1 MDVLGI
7 ETSCDE
13 TAVAVVRDGTV
24 VRSNLLISQAALHHR
39 YGGVVPELASR
50 HHLEAVAQ
58 LTRAALQ
65 EAGITREELDG
76 IAVTVGPGLIGA
88 LAVGVA
94 FAKGL
99 AYALGRPLVGVNHL
113 EGHLL
118 SILLDDQRVA
128 PPFIALIAS
137 GGHTNLYRVEA
148 IGSYQ
153 LLGRT
158 RDDAAGEA
166 FDKAAKLLGLGY
178 PGGPV
183 IDRLA
188 AEGRAD
194 WIRFPR
200 GMAGRAGLAAYEFSF
215 SGLKTAL
222 ARHLD
227 RHGRPAPDDL
237 PHLAASYQSAIV
249 DVLVEKTL
257 RAADE
262 HGLADVVVAGGV
274 AANRALRRQLQEE
287 GAGRGCR
294 IHLPAPRYCTD
305 NGAMIAVA
313 GYHRLRGLGASSGNG
328 GFDLSLGP
336 VLDSTEGWNGV
347 LVSSGPSTRAT
358 ASGRGLAQD
367 SAS

>member
-1 MDVLGI
+1 MMDVLGI

-13 TAVAVVRDGTV
+13 TAVAVVRDGTG
-24 VRSNLLISQAALHHR
+24 VRSSLLISQAALHSG

-50 HHLEAVAQ
+50 HHLESVVH
-58 LTRAALQ
+58 LTRAALT
-65 EAGITREELDG
+65 EAGITPDALGG
-76 IAVTVGPGLIGA
+76 IAVTTGPGLIGA
-88 LAVGVA
+88 LAIGVA

-99 AYALGRPLVGVNHL
+99 AYALDCPLVGVNHL

-118 SILLDDQRVA
+118 SILLDGRPVE

-137 GGHTNLYRVEA
+137 GGHTNLYRVDA
-148 IGSYQ
+148 IGSYR

-188 AEGRAD
+188 SAGRPD

-227 RHGRPAPDDL
+227 RHGRPTSETL
-237 PHLAASYQSAIV
+237 PHLAASYQAAIV

-262 HGLADVVVAGGV
+262 HGIADVVVAGGV
-274 AANRALRRQLQEE
+274 AANRALRRRLQEE
-287 GAGRGCR
+287 GAVRGCR
-294 IHLPAPRYCTD
+294 IHLPPPHYCTD
-305 NGAMIAVA
+305 NGAMIAAA
-313 GYHRLRGLGASSGNG
+313 GYYRLRSDRAREPI
-328 GFDLSLGP
+328 DLSLGP
-336 VLDSTEGWNGV
+336 VLEWTGELSAT
-347 LVSSGPSTRAT
+347 GPRA
-358 ASGRGLAQD
+358 GM
-367 SAS
+367 

>member
-13 TAVAVVRDGTV
+13 TAVAVVRDGTI
-24 VRSNLLISQAALHHR
+24 VRSSLLISQAALHHR

-50 HHLEAVAQ
+50 HHLESVVQ
-58 LTRAALQ
+58 LTRAALD
-65 EAGITREELDG
+65 EAGMTKEALEG
-76 IAVTVGPGLIGA
+76 VAVTSGPGLIGA
-88 LAVGVA
+88 LAIGVA
-94 FAKGL
+94 FAKAL
-99 AYALGRPLVGVNHL
+99 AYALDCPLVGVNHL

-118 SILLDDQRVA
+118 SILLDQQPVV
-128 PPFIALIAS
+128 PPFIALVAS
-137 GGHTNLYRVEA
+137 GGHTNLYCVDA
-148 IGSYQ
+148 IGSYR

-188 AEGRAD
+188 STGQPD

-200 GMAGRAGLAAYEFSF
+200 GMAGRSGRASYEFSF

-227 RHGRPAPDDL
+227 RHGQPTPETL
-237 PHLAASYQSAIV
+237 PHLAASYQAAII

-257 RAADE
+257 RASEEYGVAN
-262 HGLADVVVAGGV
+262 VVVAGGV
-274 AANRALRRQLQEE
+274 AANRALRQRLQEE
-287 GAGRGCR
+287 GAARGLG
-294 IHLPAPRYCTD
+294 IHLPPPHYCTD
-305 NGAMIAVA
+305 NGAMIAAA
-313 GYHRLRGLGASSGNG
+313 GYYRLRSATTREPI
-328 GFDLSLGP
+328 DLSLGP
-336 VLDSTEGWNGV
+336 ELNWNGEWA
-347 LVSSGPSTRAT
+347 RA
-358 ASGRGLAQD
+358 Q
-367 SAS
+367 SAHHR

>member
-24 VRSNLLISQAALHHR
+24 VRSSLLISQAALHHR

-50 HHLEAVAQ
+50 YHLESVVQ
-58 LTRAALQ
+58 LTRAALE
-65 EAGITREELDG
+65 EAGITKEELEG
-76 IAVTVGPGLIGA
+76 IAVTSGPGLIGA
-88 LAVGVA
+88 LAIGVA

-99 AYALGRPLVGVNHL
+99 AYALDCPLVGVNHL

-118 SILLDDQRVA
+118 SILLDGQPVVL
-128 PPFIALIAS
+128 PFIALVAS
-137 GGHTNLYRVEA
+137 GGHTNLYCVDA
-148 IGSYQ
+148 IGSYR

-188 AEGRAD
+188 STGQPD

-200 GMAGRAGLAAYEFSF
+200 GMAGRSGRAGYEFSF

-227 RHGRPAPDDL
+227 RHGRPTPETL
-237 PHLAASYQSAIV
+237 PHLAASYQAAIV

-257 RAADE
+257 RASDE
-262 HGLADVVVAGGV
+262 YGVANVVVVGGV
-274 AANRALRRQLQEE
+274 AANQSLRRRLQEE
-287 GAGRGCR
+287 GPARGIR
-294 IHLPAPRYCTD
+294 VHLPPPHYCTD
-305 NGAMIAVA
+305 NGAMIAAA
-313 GYHRLRGLGASSGNG
+313 GYYQLCSGTKREPI
-328 GFDLSLGP
+328 DLSLGP
-336 VLDSTEGWNGV
+336 VLDWNGDW
-347 LVSSGPSTRAT
+347 SRAQP
-358 ASGRGLAQD
+358 ANNL
-367 SAS
+367 

>member
-1 MDVLGI
+1 MMDVLGI

-13 TAVAVVRDGTV
+13 TAAAVVRDGTV

-50 HHLEAVAQ
+50 HHLEAVVQ
-58 LTRAALQ
+58 LTRAALR
-65 EAGITREELDG
+65 EAGIDQEDLG
-76 IAVTVGPGLIGA
+76 AIAVTTGPGLIGA
-88 LAVGVA
+88 LAIGVA
-94 FAKGL
+94 FAKSL
-99 AYALGRPLVGVNHL
+99 AYALDRPLVGVNHL

-118 SILLDDQRVA
+118 SILLDDRPVA
-128 PPFIALIAS
+128 PPFIALIVS

-148 IGSYQ
+148 IGVYR

-166 FDKAAKLLGLGY
+166 FDNAAKLFGLGY

-200 GMAGRAGLAAYEFSF
+200 GMAGRVGRSGYEFSF

-227 RHGRPAPDDL
+227 RHGPPTPETL
-237 PHLAASYQSAIV
+237 PHLAASYQAAIV

-274 AANRALRRQLQEE
+274 AANRALRRRLQEE
-287 GAGRGCR
+287 GADRGCR
-294 IHLPAPRYCTD
+294 IHLPPPHYCTD
-305 NGAMIAVA
+305 NGAMIAAA
-313 GYHRLRGLGASSGNG
+313 GYYRLCSGTG
-328 GFDLSLGP
+328 DGRIDLSLGP
-336 VLDSTEGWNGV
+336 VLESAGEWADSFSPKVKQG
-347 LVSSGPSTRAT
+347 
-358 ASGRGLAQD
+358 AS
-367 SAS
+367 

>member
-13 TAVAVVRDGTV
+13 TAVAVVRDGTL
-24 VRSNLLISQAALHHR
+24 VRSSLLISQAALHSG

-50 HHLEAVAQ
+50 HHLEAVVQ

-65 EAGITREELDG
+65 EAGVAAESLGG
-76 IAVTVGPGLIGA
+76 IAVTSGPGLIGA
-88 LAVGVA
+88 LAIGVA

-99 AYALGRPLVGVNHL
+99 AYALDRPLVGVNHL

-118 SILLDDQRVA
+118 SILLDRQPVA

-137 GGHTNLYRVEA
+137 GGHTNLYCVDA
-148 IGSYQ
+148 IGSYR
-153 LLGRT
+153 LLGWT

-188 AEGRAD
+188 STGRPD

-200 GMAGRAGLAAYEFSF
+200 GMAGRAGYEFSF

-222 ARHLD
+222 ARHID
-227 RHGRPAPDDL
+227 RHGSPTPETL
-237 PHLAASYQSAIV
+237 PNLAASYQAAIV
-249 DVLVEKTL
+249 DVLIEKTL
-257 RAADE
+257 RASDE
-262 HGLADVVVAGGV
+262 CGVADVVVTGGV
-274 AANRALRRQLQEE
+274 AANRALRKRLQEE
-287 GAGRGCR
+287 GAVRGCR
-294 IHLPAPRYCTD
+294 VHLPPPRYCTD
-305 NGAMIAVA
+305 NGAMIAAA
-313 GYHRLRGLGASSGNG
+313 GYYRLRAEPKREPIN
-328 GFDLSLGP
+328 LSLGP
-336 VLDSTEGWNGV
+336 VLEWNGE
-347 LVSSGPSTRAT
+347 LS
-358 ASGRGLAQD
+358 ASGLRA
-367 SAS
+367 AT

>member
-13 TAVAVVRDGTV
+13 TAVAVVRDGTL
-24 VRSNLLISQAALHHR
+24 VRSSLLISQAAQHSG

-50 HHLEAVAQ
+50 YHLEAVVQ
-58 LTRAALQ
+58 LTRAALR
-65 EAGITREELDG
+65 EAGVALESLGG
-76 IAVTVGPGLIGA
+76 IAVTSGPGLIGA
-88 LAVGVA
+88 LAIGVA

-99 AYALGRPLVGVNHL
+99 AYALDRPLVGVNHL

-118 SILLDDQRVA
+118 SILLDRQPVA

-137 GGHTNLYRVEA
+137 GGHTNLYCVDA
-148 IGSYQ
+148 IGSYR

-188 AEGRAD
+188 STGRPD

-200 GMAGRAGLAAYEFSF
+200 GMAGRSGQAGYEFSF

-227 RHGRPAPDDL
+227 RHGPPTPETL
-237 PHLAASYQSAIV
+237 PHLAASYQAAIV
-249 DVLVEKTL
+249 DVLIEKTL
-257 RAADE
+257 RASDAC
-262 HGLADVVVAGGV
+262 GVADVVVVGGV
-274 AANRALRRQLQEE
+274 AANRALRRRLQEE
-287 GAGRGCR
+287 GAVRGCR
-294 IHLPAPRYCTD
+294 IHLPPPQYCTD
-305 NGAMIAVA
+305 NGAMIAAA
-313 GYHRLRGLGASSGNG
+313 GYYRLRAAPTREPINL
-328 GFDLSLGP
+328 LLGP
-336 VLDSTEGWNGV
+336 VLEWTGELS
-347 LVSSGPSTRAT
+347 SSGLRAAT
-358 ASGRGLAQD
+358 
-367 SAS
+367 

>member
-24 VRSNLLISQAALHHR
+24 VRSSLLISQAALHHR

-50 HHLEAVAQ
+50 HHLESVVQ
-58 LTRAALQ
+58 LTRAALE
-65 EAGITREELDG
+65 EAGITKEALEG
-76 IAVTVGPGLIGA
+76 IAVTSGPGLIGA
-88 LAVGVA
+88 LAIGVA

-99 AYALGRPLVGVNHL
+99 AYALDCPLVGVNHL

-118 SILLDDQRVA
+118 SVLLDQQPVV
-128 PPFIALIAS
+128 PPFIALVAS
-137 GGHTNLYRVEA
+137 GGHTNLYCVDA
-148 IGSYQ
+148 IGSYR

-188 AEGRAD
+188 STGRPD

-200 GMAGRAGLAAYEFSF
+200 GMAGRSGRASYEFSF

-227 RHGRPAPDDL
+227 RHGRPTPETL
-237 PHLAASYQSAIV
+237 PHLAASYQAAII

-257 RAADE
+257 RASDE
-262 HGLADVVVAGGV
+262 YGVANVVVAGGV
-274 AANRALRRQLQEE
+274 AANQALRRRLQEE
-287 GAGRGCR
+287 GTARGHR
-294 IHLPAPRYCTD
+294 IHLPPQHYCTD
-305 NGAMIAVA
+305 NGAMIAAA
-313 GYHRLRGLGASSGNG
+313 GYYRLRSATKREPI
-328 GFDLSLGP
+328 DLSLGP
-336 VLDSTEGWNGV
+336 VLNWNGEWA
-347 LVSSGPSTRAT
+347 RAQP
-358 ASGRGLAQD
+358 ANNR
-367 SAS
+367 

>member
-1 MDVLGI
+1 MDILGI

-13 TAVAVVRDGTV
+13 TAAAVVRDGTV
-24 VRSNLLISQAALHHR
+24 VRSNLLLSQAALHHR

-50 HHLEAVAQ
+50 HHLEVIVQ
-58 LTRAALQ
+58 LTQAALD

-76 IAVTVGPGLIGA
+76 IAVTVGPGLVGA
-88 LAVGVA
+88 LAIGVA
-94 FAKGL
+94 FAKSL
-99 AYALGRPLVGVNHL
+99 AYALNRPLAAVNHL

-118 SILLDDQRVA
+118 SILLDLQPVE
-128 PPFIALIAS
+128 PPFVALIVS

-148 IGSYQ
+148 IGSYR

-188 AEGRAD
+188 AGGDAG
-194 WIRFPR
+194 WVRFPR
-200 GMAGRAGLAAYEFSF
+200 GMAGRSDQAGYEFSF

-222 ARHLD
+222 ARHLE
-227 RHGRPAPDDL
+227 RHGQPTPERL
-237 PHLAASYQSAIV
+237 PHLAASYQAAIV

-262 HGLADVVVAGGV
+262 QGLADVVVAGGV
-274 AANRALRRQLQEE
+274 AANRALRQRLQEE
-287 GAGRGCR
+287 GTARGCR
-294 IHLPAPRYCTD
+294 IHLPPTRYCTD
-305 NGAMIAVA
+305 NAAMIAAA
-313 GYHRLRGLGASSGNG
+313 GYYRLRSSTGKARIN
-328 GFDLSLGP
+328 LSLGP
-336 VLDSTEGWNGV
+336 VLEWNGDGAAG
-347 LVSSGPSTRAT
+347 LSPNGPRSTA
-358 ASGRGLAQD
+358 
-367 SAS
+367 

>member
-1 MDVLGI
+1 MDILGI

-13 TAVAVVRDGTV
+13 TAVAVVRDGTTV
-24 VRSNLLISQAALHHR
+24 LSNLLISQVALHHQ

-50 HHLEAVAQ
+50 HHLEAVVQ
-58 LTRAALQ
+58 LTREALR
-65 EAGITREELDG
+65 EAGITQAGLDG

-88 LAVGVA
+88 LAIGVA
-94 FAKGL
+94 FAKSL
-99 AYALGRPLVGVNHL
+99 AYALDRPLVGVNHL

-118 SILLDDQRVA
+118 SVLLNDQPVS

-148 IGSYQ
+148 IGSYH

-188 AEGRAD
+188 AGGKAD
-194 WIRFPR
+194 WVRFPR
-200 GMAGRAGLAAYEFSF
+200 GMSGRAGLAAYEFSF

-222 ARHLD
+222 VRHLD
-227 RHGRPAPDDL
+227 LHGRPTPETL
-237 PHLAASYQSAIV
+237 PHLAASYQAAIV
-249 DVLVEKTL
+249 DVLVEKTF

-262 HGLADVVVAGGV
+262 LGIADVVVAGGV
-274 AANRALRRQLQEE
+274 AANRALRQRLQEE
-287 GAGRGCR
+287 AAARGCR
-294 IHLPAPRYCTD
+294 LHLPSPRYCTD
-305 NGAMIAVA
+305 NGAMIAAA
-313 GYHRLRGLGASSGNG
+313 GYHRLLLGLRSAGERGRI
-328 GFDLSLGP
+328 DLSLGP
-336 VLDSTEGWNGV
+336 VLEWHGDGAAECSA
-347 LVSSGPSTRAT
+347 SGPRAT
-358 ASGRGLAQD
+358 A
-367 SAS
+367 

>member
-1 MDVLGI
+1 MDILGI

-24 VRSNLLISQAALHHR
+24 VLSNLLISQVALHHR

-50 HHLEAVAQ
+50 HHLEVIVQ
-58 LTRAALQ
+58 LTRDSLV
-65 EAGITREELDG
+65 EAGIAQEELDG
-76 IAVTVGPGLIGA
+76 IAVTAGPGLIGA
-88 LAVGVA
+88 LAIGVA
-94 FAKGL
+94 FGKSL
-99 AYALGRPLVGVNHL
+99 AYVLNRPLVGVNHL

-118 SILLDDQRVA
+118 SILLDDQKIE

-148 IGSYQ
+148 IGAYH

-188 AEGRAD
+188 AGGNAER
-194 WIRFPR
+194 IRFPR
-200 GMAGRAGLAAYEFSF
+200 GMTGRSGYDFSF

-227 RHGRPAPDDL
+227 RHGPPTPEML
-237 PHLAASYQSAIV
+237 PHLAASYQAAIV
-249 DVLVEKTL
+249 DVLVEKAL
-257 RAADE
+257 QAADE
-262 HGLADVVVAGGV
+262 QGLADVVVAGGV
-274 AANRALRRQLQEE
+274 AANRALRQQLQEAG
-287 GAGRGCR
+287 GARGCR
-294 IHLPAPRYCTD
+294 IHLPSPRYCTD
-305 NGAMIAVA
+305 NGAMIAAA
-313 GYHRLRGLGASSGNG
+313 GYHRLCLGLRSGTERNRI
-328 GFDLSLGP
+328 DLSLGP
-336 VLDSTEGWNGV
+336 VLEGAGDFFTDG
-347 LVSSGPSTRAT
+347 LRA
-358 ASGRGLAQD
+358 AG
-367 SAS
+367 